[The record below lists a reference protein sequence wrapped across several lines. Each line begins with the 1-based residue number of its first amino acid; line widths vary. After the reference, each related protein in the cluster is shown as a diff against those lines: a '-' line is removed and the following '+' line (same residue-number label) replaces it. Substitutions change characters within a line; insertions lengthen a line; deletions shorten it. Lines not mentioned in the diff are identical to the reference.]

1 MNTIINKIKNQLP
14 KYSIEQPSTR
24 KRITYRPFT
33 VKEEKNLQI
42 ANQTGSYE
50 DFLITL
56 SDVIN
61 SCFELEGDS
70 KSFPI
75 FDIEYFFINL
85 RAKSIGELVEPI
97 IICPETKENI
107 KVKINLEAIKPVY
120 DLNHKNKIDIGS
132 NILITMKY
140 PSLEYVL
147 SNSELDYYDM
157 LIDCI
162 VSIETIDEIVNSI
175 DVSRDTIKEFVES
188 LTSKQFK
195 SLIDFFKTMPR
206 IEQEI
211 NYKTSDGVDR
221 KVTLKGLR
229 DFFQSASAT

>member
-14 KYSIEQPSTR
+14 KYTIEQPSTR
-24 KRITYRPFT
+24 KKVTFRPFT

-50 DFLITL
+50 DFLVTL

-61 SCFELEGDS
+61 NCFGIDVDS

-85 RAKSIGELVEPI
+85 RAKSIGELIEPT

-107 KVKINLEAIKPVY
+107 KIKINLEEIKPVY
-120 DLNHKNKIDIGS
+120 DLSHKNKIDIGS
-132 NILITMKY
+132 NILVTMKH
-140 PSLEYVL
+140 PSLDYIL
-147 SNSELDYYDM
+147 NNSDVDYYDM

-162 VSIETIDEIVNSI
+162 VSIETIDEIFNSV

-195 SLIDFFKTMPR
+195 NLIDFFKTMPK
-206 IEQEI
+206 IEKEI
-211 NYKTSDGVDR
+211 NYKTSDGIER
-221 KVTLKGLR
+221 KITLKGLR

>member
-1 MNTIINKIKNQLP
+1 
-14 KYSIEQPSTR
+14 
-24 KRITYRPFT
+24 
-33 VKEEKNLQI
+33 
-42 ANQTGSYE
+42 
-50 DFLITL
+50 
-56 SDVIN
+56 
-61 SCFELEGDS
+61 
-70 KSFPI
+70 
-75 FDIEYFFINL
+75 
-85 RAKSIGELVEPI
+85 
-97 IICPETKENI
+97 
-107 KVKINLEAIKPVY
+107 
-120 DLNHKNKIDIGS
+120 
-132 NILITMKY
+132 MKY